1 MRTIK
6 AIFEIEEDSNIAG
19 VMFECEGKTIQWQDM
34 SRLEQIRML
43 NAWAGHCKLFSRFLK
58 EEDAD

>member
-1 MRTIK
+1 MRSIK
-6 AIFEIEEDSNIAG
+6 AIFEIEEDSDIAG
-19 VMFECEGKTIQWQDM
+19 VMFECEGKTIQWENL

-43 NAWAGHCKLFSRFLK
+43 NAWAGHYKLFSRFLK

>member
-6 AIFEIEEDSNIAG
+6 AIFEIEENSNIAG
-19 VMFECEGKTIQWQDM
+19 VMFEYEGKTIRWEDL

-43 NAWAGHCKLFSRFLK
+43 NGWVAHYELFYKFLK
-58 EEDAD
+58 ED

>member
-43 NAWAGHCKLFSRFLK
+43 NAWASHHQLFSRFLK